1 MHLSASLLNL
11 RESTTL
17 DIVFLNCYNFL
28 EKFKLYYLKEIDR
41 QFVLGIDEIE
51 MNRYS
56 NFNGVI
62 DNKGYFIRINQN
74 DNPSWFNS
82 LASLFIDY
90 FSISRI
96 NDKEIND
103 LNRIKEKRNDY
114 IHDLKEKFDQN
125 ELLMILSLCE
135 KVTSSMRE

>member
-1 MHLSASLLNL
+1 M
-11 RESTTL
+11 
-17 DIVFLNCYNFL
+17 